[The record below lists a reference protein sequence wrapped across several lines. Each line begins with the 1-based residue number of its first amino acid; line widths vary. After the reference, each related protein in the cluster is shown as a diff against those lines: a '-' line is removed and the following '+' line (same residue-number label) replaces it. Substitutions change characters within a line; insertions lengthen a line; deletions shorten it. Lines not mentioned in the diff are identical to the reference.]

1 MRLRADEAAEVARWE
16 GNCVAKC
23 RDCGIVSMAIRPV
36 AEGRSSAL

>member
-23 RDCGIVSMAIRPV
+23 RDCEIVSMAIRPTP
-36 AEGRSSAL
+36 AG